1 MRTTR
6 AIQAFAL
13 LACAMICAAAA
24 LAALYIHRL
33 DQPAAPLA
41 QDQTV
46 CEYEAAVVPAMGSV
60 CDVYAP
66 PGIEVTP

>member
-1 MRTTR
+1 MKTTR
-6 AIQAFAL
+6 AIQAFAF
-13 LACAMICAAAA
+13 LACAMICAAAV

-33 DQPAAPLA
+33 DEPVAPLS

-46 CEYEAAVVPAMGSV
+46 CQYEVAVVPAMGSV

-66 PGIEVTP
+66 PGVEVTP